1 MGIWRRG
8 CIAISIGLVF
18 LAGQGL
24 GQIQEV
30 ELVLTNGDRLKG
42 QLISEGETIVLKHAV
57 LGELS
62 LANGDVLMIERPKP
76 PPIANEPQVKKS
88 AVAET
93 ANDKDPT
100 PADSNSGAGA
110 KQLGRLDRAIQATRI
125 NRFVDLIDLDA
136 WTQQIEFGMSSQ
148 NGRRDK
154 VDFNALYS
162 MHRKIESN
170 DFRLLFRRYYGESN
184 QEKTTDR
191 TNSNFRW
198 RHDISPGVF
207 YQADTEYSSDRIK
220 EIDLN
225 LEQTLGLGY
234 RLLNQRAL
242 KVSTGMGMSS
252 RYRDTATES
261 GETSYLVDLFQDVD
275 YRVSSRLRL
284 TQEFKLEVPPDNDE
298 EYEYEFRMGMTSK
311 VNEALHLSL
320 RYQLEYD
327 RSLPEDRRE
336 DQRVVSS
343 LGIDF

>member
-1 MGIWRRG
+1 M
-8 CIAISIGLVF
+8 IGLS
-18 LAGQGL
+18 LLL
-24 GQIQEV
+24 GPAWSQLEEV
-30 ELVLTNGDRLKG
+30 EIILTNGDRLKG
-42 QLISEGETIVLKHAV
+42 ELVSEGDTIVLRHAV

-62 LANGDVLMIERPKP
+62 MANRDVRMIERPNPQPVLRKP
-76 PPIANEPQVKKS
+76 KIEKP
-88 AVAET
+88 AVAE
-93 ANDKDPT
+93 ASPRPGPT
-100 PADSNSGAGA
+100 KKVAGSST
-110 KQLGRLDRAIQATRI
+110 KQPGRLDRAIQATRI

-136 WTQQIEFGMSSQ
+136 WTQQFEFGMSSQ

-154 VDFNALYS
+154 VDFNTLYS
-162 MHRKIESN
+162 MRRKVQNN
-170 DFRLLFRRYYGESN
+170 DFRLLARRYYGESN

-191 TNSNFRW
+191 TYSNFRW

-207 YQADTEYSSDRIK
+207 YQSDTEYSSDRIK

-225 LEQTLGLGY
+225 LEQTLGVGY
-234 RLLNQRAL
+234 RFLNQKAL
-242 KVSTGMGMSS
+242 KISTGMGMSS

-275 YRVSSRLRL
+275 YQVSSRLRL
-284 TQEFKLEVPPDNDE
+284 TQEFKLEVPPDKGD

>member
-1 MGIWRRG
+1 MGIWERG
-8 CIAISIGLVF
+8 CNAISIGLLLLMVQAS
-18 LAGQGL
+18 LQAE
-24 GQIQEV
+24 EV
-30 ELVLTNGDRLKG
+30 EIILTNGDRLKG
-42 QLISEGETIVLKHAV
+42 ELVSEGELIVLKHAF

-62 LANGDVLMIERPKP
+62 MANRDVRMIERPKP
-76 PPIANEPQVKKS
+76 QPASPTHKVQKP
-88 AVAET
+88 AVAKTNPIPE
-93 ANDKDPT
+93 
-100 PADSNSGAGA
+100 SAGKAGSAA
-110 KQLGRLDRAIQATRI
+110 KQPGRIDRAIQATRI

-136 WTQQIEFGMSSQ
+136 WTQQFEFGMNSQ

-154 VDFNALYS
+154 VDFNTLYS
-162 MHRKIESN
+162 MRRKIQNN
-170 DFRLLFRRYYGESN
+170 DFRLLVRRFYGESN

-191 TNSNFRW
+191 TYSNFRW

-207 YQADTEYSSDRIK
+207 YQSDTEYSSDRIK

-225 LEQTLGLGY
+225 LEQTLGVGY
-234 RLLNQRAL
+234 RFLNQKAL

-252 RYRDTATES
+252 RYRDRATES

-275 YRVSSRLRL
+275 YRVNNRLRL
-284 TQEFKLEVPPDNDE
+284 TQEFKLEVPPDKED

-343 LGIDF
+343 VGIDF

>member
-18 LAGQGL
+18 LKGQVS

-30 ELVLTNGDRLKG
+30 EVVLTNGDRLNG

-57 LGELS
+57 LGKLS
-62 LANGDVLMIERPKP
+62 MATGDVRMIERPEP
-76 PPIANEPQVKKS
+76 APIASEPQAKKS
-88 AVAET
+88 AVAE
-93 ANDKDPT
+93 AAPAQSPT
-100 PADSNSGAGA
+100 PTDSESGSPAR
-110 KQLGRLDRAIQATRI
+110 QPGRLDRAIQATRI

-154 VDFNALYS
+154 VDFNGLYS
-162 MHRKIESN
+162 MHQKIQSN
-170 DFRLLFRRYYGESN
+170 DFRWLFRRYYGESN

-191 TNSNFRW
+191 TNSDFRW

-207 YQADTEYSSDRIK
+207 YQSVTEYSSDRIK

-225 LEQTLGLGY
+225 LEQTLGVGY

-275 YRVSSRLRL
+275 YRVSNRLRL

>member
-1 MGIWRRG
+1 M
-8 CIAISIGLVF
+8 AICLGLAF
-18 LAGQGL
+18 LAGQAL
-24 GQIQEV
+24 GQVEEV
-30 ELVLTNGDRLKG
+30 EIVLTNGDRLKG

-62 LANGDVLMIERPKP
+62 MANGDVRMIERPKP
-76 PPIANEPQVKKS
+76 APIATKPQAKKTT
-88 AVAET
+88 VA
-93 ANDKDPT
+93 KSI
-100 PADSNSGAGA
+100 PAKGPAPSDGGAESTA
-110 KQLGRLDRAIQATRI
+110 KQPGRLDRAIKATRI
-125 NRFVDLIDLDA
+125 NRFVDLIELDA
-136 WTQQIEFGMSSQ
+136 WTQQFEFGMNSQ

-154 VDFNALYS
+154 VDFNTLYS
-162 MHRKIESN
+162 MRRKIQNN
-170 DFRLLFRRYYGESN
+170 DFRLLVRRYYGESN

-207 YQADTEYSSDRIK
+207 YQSDTEYSSDRIK

-225 LEQTLGLGY
+225 LEQTLGVGY
-234 RLLNQRAL
+234 RLLNQKAL

-252 RYRDTATES
+252 RYRDTASES
-261 GETSYLVDLFQDVD
+261 GETSYLVDFFQDVD
-275 YRVSSRLRL
+275 YRVSNRLRL
-284 TQEFKLEVPPDNDE
+284 TQEFKLEVPPDKDE

-336 DQRVVSS
+336 DQRIVSS